1 MEKRAATE
9 PMVAQPNH
17 RPDEQGGY
25 FCIDTEDGRAYK
37 IVDRGDYLEAVGVL
51 NSSLHARYSKELG
64 DFITCVE
71 DRFII
76 ARYILADEK
85 DSFEFHSIFDCL
97 TGEQQSY
104 ECACAVEGGTVVL
117 Y

>member
-1 MEKRAATE
+1 M
-9 PMVAQPNH
+9 AQLNL
-17 RPDEQGGY
+17 RPDEQEGY